1 MAEHHGKSAIRGHT
15 PAAAVV
21 REAFSSPADEARIL
35 AGSLARRLN
44 EQIVRLAGML
54 PGGNEQEYGF
64 TCECGCRET
73 VTLSLSR
80 LVAGGA
86 WIAGHEPTSP
96 EGPLAE
102 PQGSHA

>member
-1 MAEHHGKSAIRGHT
+1 MAEHHGKSATGGQGS
-15 PAAAVV
+15 AAAVA
-21 REAFSSPADEARIL
+21 REAASSPADEAHIL

-80 LVAGGA
+80 LVEDGA
-86 WIAGHEPTSP
+86 WVAGHKPKLAA
-96 EGPLAE
+96 GPVAE
-102 PQGSHA
+102 P